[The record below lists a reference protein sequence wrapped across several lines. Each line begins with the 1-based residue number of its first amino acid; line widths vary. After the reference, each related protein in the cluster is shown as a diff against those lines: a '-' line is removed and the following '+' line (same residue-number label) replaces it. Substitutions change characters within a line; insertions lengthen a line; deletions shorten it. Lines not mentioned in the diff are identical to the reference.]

1 MRILFVFLVF
11 STLIGCQ
18 STNNSINEER
28 IVNTVEK
35 YNLPDILEETSGLA
49 ILNDTLWTLNDSGNE
64 AALYAISTKG
74 ALLDKRDTTKTNIDW
89 EDMTIVKGN
98 MLVADMGNNFGTR
111 KNLHLLEIDLSNGGA
126 TTLDSI
132 PFHYPEQD
140 NFDFQQD
147 THFDAEG
154 IVVVENKIVVFTKN
168 RSTLTSEVYVISPSG
183 GPATKMGS
191 LAVGSL
197 ITGADYHQESKTLA
211 LTGYRRD
218 DNQYLYVIDNF
229 SLSAVADAN
238 ISQYD
243 LDFNG
248 AQIEAISIKDA
259 KTFWITSE
267 ETTTYNAFLAKIR
280 VQ

>member
-11 STLIGCQ
+11 CTLIGCQ
-18 STNNSINEER
+18 SANNSSIEQS
-28 IVNTVEK
+28 IVKTVEK
-35 YNLPDILEETSGLA
+35 YNLPNILEETSGLA

-64 AALYAISTKG
+64 ATLYAISTKG
-74 ALLDKRDTTKTNIDW
+74 ELLDKRDTAKTNIDW
-89 EDMTIVKGN
+89 EDMTIINGN

-140 NFDFQQD
+140 NFDFQQA

-197 ITGADYHQESKTLA
+197 ITGADYHHESKTLA

-229 SLSAVADAN
+229 SLSAIADAN

-248 AQIEAISIKDA
+248 AQIEAISIIDA

-267 ETTTYNAFLAKIR
+267 ETKNYKAFLAKLTIE
-280 VQ
+280 